1 MEIWDQA
8 LQLSF
13 NFEALMQS
21 ILCLSA
27 RHLSILHPEEPKYA
41 AAASTHLIRT
51 LSLHRDDLTRDI
63 SVTNVDALMTTAILL
78 HYELWNNVDF
88 VSLETDGNMSL
99 DLTKDFLFRLSS
111 GTKHVFMNSI
121 RSVFD
126 KPSVYVPYIRFSP
139 RAVLVKAARIS
150 RKTLEKFQE
159 HFAYDRPL
167 EISMMSVPL
176 PYIRGNKEGTDLAG
190 DECWILRAAEMEAS
204 DRMTPECFSLLII
217 RLCLILS
224 FLPEAQDTPSQPLLD
239 PEIAAAL
246 SRYIF
251 SFPVV
256 CHKPIVSMIRD
267 GDLHVL
273 LLLYHF
279 YRAVR
284 ILLVSDRD
292 WWAQRRASIL
302 EMVLHEHLLQELA
315 RAG

>member
-1 MEIWDQA
+1 
-8 LQLSF
+8 
-13 NFEALMQS
+13 MQS

-41 AAASTHLIRT
+41 AAAATHLTRT
-51 LSLHRDDLTRDI
+51 LSLHRYDLAGDI
-63 SVTNVDALMTTAILL
+63 SITNVDALMTTAILL

-88 VSLETDGNMSL
+88 VSLETDGKMSL

-121 RSVFD
+121 RFVFD
-126 KPSVYVPYIRFSP
+126 KPSVYIPHIRFSP
-139 RAVLVKAARIS
+139 RTVLVSAARIS
-150 RKTLEKFQE
+150 RGTLEKFQE
-159 HFAYDRPL
+159 YFAYDRPL
-167 EISMMSVPL
+167 EISMLSVPL

-190 DECWILRAAEMEAS
+190 DECWILRAAEMELS
-204 DRMTPECFSLLII
+204 DRMTPECFSLLIT

-224 FLPEAQDTPSQPLLD
+224 FLPESQDTPSQPLD
-239 PEIAAAL
+239 PEVAAAL

-251 SFPVV
+251 SFPIV
-256 CHKPIVSMIRD
+256 CHKPIVSMIRQ
-267 GDLHVL
+267 GDLHIL

-284 ILLVSDRD
+284 ILLVSARD
-292 WWAQRRASIL
+292 WWAQKRARIL
-302 EMVLHEHLLQELA
+302 EMVLNEHLLQELA